1 MVGDAR
7 SGRPEKDQA
16 IRAAEMQLCEL
27 QHRVKNTMHLL
38 GTLLRKAEREVSDPG
53 AKATIRDVA
62 SKVAAVGALER
73 LVSESSSR
81 DRIEVLGL
89 ARVVSDT
96 VLALAPREA
105 VCVISGNP
113 IYMRAEA
120 ATTLALII
128 NELLTNSVK
137 HARGG

>member
-7 SGRPEKDQA
+7 SGSPEKDQA

-38 GTLLRKAEREVSDPG
+38 GTLLRKAEREVSGPG
-53 AKATIRDVA
+53 AKAKIRDVA
-62 SKVAAVGALER
+62 SKVPRSALER

-81 DRIEVLGL
+81 DKIEVPGQ

-96 VLALAPREA
+96 VRALAPREA